1 MFTKA
6 TMPSTVLGACDKTEK
21 SPLPLC
27 NLHYD
32 EGSYQKNIKNNKKF
46 QNIIKSSSLYETE
59 K

>member
-6 TMPSTVLGACDKTEK
+6 TMTSTVLGACDKTKK

-32 EGSYQKNIKNNKKF
+32 EGSYQKILKIIKNSK
-46 QNIIKSSSLYETE
+46 I
-59 K
+59 